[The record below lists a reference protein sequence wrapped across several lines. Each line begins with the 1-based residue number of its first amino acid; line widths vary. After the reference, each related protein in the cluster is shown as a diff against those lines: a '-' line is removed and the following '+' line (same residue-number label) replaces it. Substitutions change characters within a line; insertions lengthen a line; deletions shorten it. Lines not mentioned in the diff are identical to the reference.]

1 MFRKF
6 GASEGLH
13 HDRGLGFMS
22 DFFQAFIRIAGQ
34 KQRATIAY
42 RSQANGTAER
52 MLQALTRSIKMY
64 VADIDQIDWDEYAE
78 KLTFATNMTKNR
90 VRGNPSFHL
99 IHGWDPRPTVEA
111 TLPLRSTKTRDP
123 NPRRWRYNI

>member
-1 MFRKF
+1 
-6 GASEGLH
+6 
-13 HDRGLGFMS
+13 MS

-64 VADIDQIDWDEYAE
+64 VADIDQIDWDEYA
-78 KLTFATNMTKNR
+78 KNMTFTLNTAQYC
-90 VRGNPSFHL
+90 VRGDNPFYL
-99 IHGWDPRPTVEA
+99 IHSWDPRSTFEA
-111 TLPLRSTKTRDP
+111 TLPLGSSKIRASDREDGYITFNVSNSEQERS
-123 NPRRWRYNI
+123 